1 MTKRMIDADVIE
13 NYILNNHRPHYSKD
27 EQGRYIF
34 VGDIL
39 INLSDIRGKINELA
53 TPAPESQESIFDADG
68 WCWDLSLINN
78 DDEYHFLIESHRGGV
93 GHKVTDKKSYYQLI
107 GLTWFIDENLKEN
120 ECLGDKIIAWK
131 PIANLP
137 KEKS

>member
-1 MTKRMIDADVIE
+1 MGVNMSKRMIDADALE
-13 NYILNNHRPHYSKD
+13 NWLKTQINKLPYYSTNNPY
-27 EQGRYIF
+27 QAI
-34 VGDIL
+34 
-39 INLSDIRGKINELA
+39 INKINELA
-53 TPAPESQESIFDADG
+53 TPAPEPQESIFDADG

>member
-1 MTKRMIDADVIE
+1 MIDADALLEFLKMTSEINDDAGFTGFAEAIKFHKKNALNFIE
-13 NYILNNHRPHYSKD
+13 QRIK
-27 EQGRYIF
+27 ET
-34 VGDIL
+34 
-39 INLSDIRGKINELA
+39 A
-53 TPAPESQESIFDADG
+53 TEPQERIFDAEG

-120 ECLGDKIIAWK
+120 ECLGDKIIAWR
-131 PIANLP
+131 PLPTLP
-137 KEKS
+137 KDKP

>member
-1 MTKRMIDADVIE
+1 MVVNMNKRMIDADALLRWVKATKGLFDDE
-13 NYILNNHRPHYSKD
+13 TLDDFYSSTLN
-27 EQGRYIF
+27 
-34 VGDIL
+34 
-39 INLSDIRGKINELA
+39 KINELA
-53 TPAPESQESIFDADG
+53 TPALEPQESIFDADG